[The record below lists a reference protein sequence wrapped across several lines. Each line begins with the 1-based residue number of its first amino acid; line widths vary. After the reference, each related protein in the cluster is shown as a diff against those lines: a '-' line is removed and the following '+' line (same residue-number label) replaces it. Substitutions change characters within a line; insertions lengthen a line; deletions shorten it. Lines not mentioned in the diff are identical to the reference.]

1 VAAPEL
7 TLWDDPDFQ
16 RTTYVVIDFEGTT
29 PKGHRPEPIEV
40 AALALKVRDRRLT
53 ETARFEALIQPP
65 AHAPVTAFDSGQ
77 TGITPAMVTGQPPAA
92 DVLARLDARMTEPPY
107 LLVAHHATTEAG
119 FLFDYRQDCP
129 VLAGTDLLDTIH
141 LAKAAHPGLSS
152 YSLDPLL
159 AHLQIPTRPGRHRA
173 MPDVELTA
181 GLFTRLIDQGPASGS
196 WSTISQLRACALR
209 RAKANQPAQ
218 DSLFS

>member
-1 VAAPEL
+1 MPDIWENLAAAKI
-7 TLWDDPDFQ
+7 TF
-16 RTTYVVIDFEGTT
+16 VVIDFEGTT

-40 AALALKVRDRRLT
+40 AALAMKVRDRRLT
-53 ETARFEALIQPP
+53 ETARFQALIQPP
-65 AHAPVTAFDSGQ
+65 THAPITPFDSGQ
-77 TGITPAMVTGQPPAA
+77 TGITPAMVAGQPPAA

-107 LLVAHHATTEAG
+107 LLVAHHAATEAG
-119 FLFDYRQDCP
+119 FLADYQQACP
-129 VLAGTDLLDTIH
+129 VLAGTDLLDTIK
-141 LAKAAHPGLSS
+141 LAKAAYPGLPS

-181 GLFTRLIDQGPASGS
+181 ELFTRLINHGPASGS

-218 DSLFS
+218 VSLFS